1 MRNEL
6 GHFEKGHNEG
16 FTTDRP
22 KALKSLVGIRLTPED
37 KEALKN
43 VPDWQERLRQYIQ
56 LLIEEDGVSGA

>member
-1 MRNEL
+1 MRNGL

-43 VPDWQERLRQYIQ
+43 VLNWQERLREYIQ
-56 LLIEEDGVSGA
+56 LLINEDCE